1 MRGFLVGLLVLGL
14 SAACGGEAP
23 PAPTPSRADS
33 RPAAVTPSP
42 KPAAVACTDAGGG
55 PEPDAARLRAFVRGR
70 SRQLRDCYQRA
81 LKRDSSAGGK
91 AILRFTIEPCGQL
104 TDVAVTSRRG
114 KVDEAAACAVTAL
127 RGWTTPFRPAEPVT
141 VEYPVAFS
149 ASM

>member
-1 MRGFLVGLLVLGL
+1 
-14 SAACGGEAP
+14 
-23 PAPTPSRADS
+23 
-33 RPAAVTPSP
+33 
-42 KPAAVACTDAGGG
+42 VACIDAGGG

-91 AILRFTIEPCGQL
+91 ATLRFTIEPCGQL
-104 TDVAVTSRRG
+104 TSVEIASRRG

-127 RGWTTPFRPAEPVT
+127 RGWTTPFRPVEPVT